1 MRIKKVTKTWAG
13 QEFPGTMSGHTVCTA
28 THPDMPNHSGHS
40 RGRKLHL
47 MKTEEKTF
55 CNMKV
60 DQLAPSD
67 YRFYSMTQNGTCKNC
82 LNSAMKQTLN
92 SHFYDS

>member
-1 MRIKKVTKTWAG
+1 MKITEVTKTWAG
-13 QEFPGTMSGHTVCTA
+13 QQVPGTMKGHTVCTA

-47 MKTEEKTF
+47 MKTNEKTF

-60 DQLAPSD
+60 DELAPTD
-67 YRFYSMTQNGTCKNC
+67 YRFYSMTLNGTCKNC
-82 LNSAMKQTLN
+82 LNAAK
-92 SHFYDS
+92 